1 MKTFRDLLVWQK
13 SMNFVTVVYQI
24 SKTFPNE
31 ELFGLTSQ
39 IRSCSIS
46 IPSNISEGF
55 GRDSVKDYLRFL
67 NIAISSLFELQTQLE
82 IAFNLQYIPKEK
94 FDELYELS
102 REIERMLSSFIRSIK
117 SNTNNL

>member
-31 ELFGLTSQ
+31 ELFGLTSK
-39 IRSCSIS
+39 IRRCSIS

-82 IAFNLQYIPKEK
+82 IAFNLQYILKEK